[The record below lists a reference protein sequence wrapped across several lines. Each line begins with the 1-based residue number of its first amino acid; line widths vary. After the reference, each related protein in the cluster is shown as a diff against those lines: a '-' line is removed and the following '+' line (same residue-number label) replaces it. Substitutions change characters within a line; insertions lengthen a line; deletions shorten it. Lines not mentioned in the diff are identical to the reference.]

1 LHPAITGGLI
11 DRKHCMPQTEA
22 GMASLFYV
30 AGRPS
35 KPVDQEISQ
44 ALFSTFQILR
54 RVHGFQEVVLGNLAI
69 KRRHQTGENL
79 PGQSLSK
86 PRVRPSLWLRG

>member
-1 LHPAITGGLI
+1 LHPAIAGGLI
-11 DRKHCMPQTEA
+11 DRKRYMPRTET

-30 AGRPS
+30 AGRPA

-44 ALFSTFQILR
+44 ALFRTFQILR

-69 KRRHQTGENL
+69 KRRHQSRE
-79 PGQSLSK
+79 P
-86 PRVRPSLWLRG
+86 LRAND